1 MAKVF
6 KILNDRQNKKMIKNS
21 DELVKERKETIIGKE
36 EIMFSLD
43 VEKMITNIKR
53 QSVLEEIERLIDK
66 NESIR
71 GWKKEEIL
79 ENLKYIWDNTY
90 CTIEDQIVN
99 VVNGLS
105 MESKMS
111 PELAELI
118 MKRWEEEKVDK
129 VKNIRKFD
137 RYVDDSL
144 DIWKGKKNELKEKLK
159 ELEDKSKGIKLK
171 LEVEKKRKLHFWI

>member
-1 MAKVF
+1 MRGLPKVHKKDIGIRPIVNGKNSVLEKLEEEMAKVF

-79 ENLKYIWDNTY
+79 ENLKYIWDNT
-90 CTIEDQIVN
+90 
-99 VVNGLS
+99 S
-105 MESKMS
+105 
-111 PELAELI
+111 
-118 MKRWEEEKVDK
+118 
-129 VKNIRKFD
+129 
-137 RYVDDSL
+137 
-144 DIWKGKKNELKEKLK
+144 
-159 ELEDKSKGIKLK
+159 
-171 LEVEKKRKLHFWI
+171 